1 MRKIGGTIMKFREI
15 RSSEKMTEKDHQ
27 GKKEKENK
35 YLEIKPEG
43 TMDKKEVYDYWNNI
57 FKG

>member
-1 MRKIGGTIMKFREI
+1 MKFREI